1 MAAAVPVVDVELSP
15 MARQTGV
22 TYIHDID
29 LDAGVELAIG
39 DEVRL
44 RDEGGTLWKATV
56 TAVEPVRFGRK
67 YRLLLLLP
75 AAGDAPIVG

>member
-1 MAAAVPVVDVELSP
+1 MSAAVPVVDVELSP

-29 LDAGVELAIG
+29 LDAGVELAVG

-44 RDEGGTLWKATV
+44 RDEGGALWEATV
-56 TAVEPVRFGRK
+56 AAVETVRFGRK
-67 YRLLLLLP
+67 YRLRLTT
-75 AAGDAPIVG
+75 

>member
-1 MAAAVPVVDVELSP
+1 MTGAVPFVDVELSP

-22 TYIHDID
+22 AYIHDVD
-29 LDAGVELAIG
+29 LDAGVELVVG

-44 RDEGGTLWKATV
+44 RDEGGERWDATV

-67 YRLLLLLP
+67 YRLQ
-75 AAGDAPIVG
+75 VKTS